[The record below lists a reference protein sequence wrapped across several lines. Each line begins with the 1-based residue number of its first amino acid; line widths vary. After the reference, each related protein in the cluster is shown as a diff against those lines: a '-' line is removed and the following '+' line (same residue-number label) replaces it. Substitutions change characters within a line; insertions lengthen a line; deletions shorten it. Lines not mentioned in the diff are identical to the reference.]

1 MNYGSRVDANING
14 PLAIPQ
20 SVISSQLKKI
30 KNKKFLTANANT
42 CSVCFGK
49 HFKSQ

>member
-1 MNYGSRVDANING
+1 MNYGSRVGANING

-30 KNKKFLTANANT
+30 KILTANANT